1 LIGEED
7 DRRTIA
13 IGIELSYDYCMVF
26 DEEAANR
33 VVRDL
38 AAITDAQQVSEIVA
52 AVAQALAA
60 WRRWRA
66 DPVYPPPGAVD
77 RAIQDRHE
85 RTVTA
90 VAKAYAQLPVEAD
103 LRAAVSMAR
112 GLLGDYISDRGGTAG
127 FAEAVDRLRWL
138 AIHRPRLVDD
148 ARRMVA
154 QGMA

>member
-1 LIGEED
+1 
-7 DRRTIA
+7 
-13 IGIELSYDYCMVF
+13 MVF

-33 VVRDL
+33 AVRDL

-52 AVAQALAA
+52 AVDQALAA
-60 WRRWRA
+60 WRGWRA
-66 DPVYPPPGAVD
+66 DPAYPPPGTVD

-90 VAKAYAQLPVEAD
+90 VTRTYAQLPVDAD
-103 LRAAVSMAR
+103 LRAAASMAR
-112 GLLGDYISDRGGTAG
+112 GLLGDHISDRGGTAA
-127 FAEAVDRLRWL
+127 FSEAVDRLRWL

-154 QGMA
+154 KGMV

>member
-1 LIGEED
+1 
-7 DRRTIA
+7 
-13 IGIELSYDYCMVF
+13 MVF

-38 AAITDAQQVSEIVA
+38 AATTDAQQVSEIVA
-52 AVAQALAA
+52 AVAEALAS
-60 WRRWRA
+60 WRGWRA
-66 DPVYPPPGAVD
+66 DPTYPPPGAAD

-90 VAKAYAQLPVEAD
+90 VTKAYAQLPMDAD
-103 LRAAVSMAR
+103 LRAAVGVAR
-112 GLLGDYISDRGGTAG
+112 GLLGDYISDRGGTAA
-127 FAEAVDRLRWL
+127 FSEAVDRLRWL

-154 QGMA
+154 KGMA